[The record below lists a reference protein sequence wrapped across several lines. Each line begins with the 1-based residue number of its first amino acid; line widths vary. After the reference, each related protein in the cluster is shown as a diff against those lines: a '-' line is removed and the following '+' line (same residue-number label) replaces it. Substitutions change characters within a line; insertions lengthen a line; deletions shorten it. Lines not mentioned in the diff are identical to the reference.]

1 MKFKK
6 VINFSMALLMLFSS
20 MQVVYGKESSSLD
33 EEIKE
38 KAIKDK
44 KVLNPK
50 TYENIVK
57 QSSDIEEINAKLDKY
72 VVKEEVIYENSKSRT
87 SNGKKRITKKYL
99 YSYDNNLQ
107 SKSKIGSLNTL
118 ANIVLSFASLV
129 PSTMQFKISLLA
141 IATTILGIPKGEV
154 TTTKSVSGKTKYDTI
169 LTIKTGEIYENG
181 WIGKAQ
187 SREKKYSSYI
197 LASGY
202 NKKGKHFSKTCELG
216 TMKKQ
221 TGKYFSDSSLLAR
234 VRYGMQPTEIWDEH
248 TGKTTYYKKT
258 VNNCKIK

>member
-87 SNGKKRITKKYL
+87 SNGKK
-99 YSYDNNLQ
+99 
-107 SKSKIGSLNTL
+107 
-118 ANIVLSFASLV
+118 
-129 PSTMQFKISLLA
+129 
-141 IATTILGIPKGEV
+141 
-154 TTTKSVSGKTKYDTI
+154 
-169 LTIKTGEIYENG
+169 
-181 WIGKAQ
+181 
-187 SREKKYSSYI
+187 
-197 LASGY
+197 
-202 NKKGKHFSKTCELG
+202 
-216 TMKKQ
+216 
-221 TGKYFSDSSLLAR
+221 
-234 VRYGMQPTEIWDEH
+234 
-248 TGKTTYYKKT
+248 TYY
-258 VNNCKIK
+258 